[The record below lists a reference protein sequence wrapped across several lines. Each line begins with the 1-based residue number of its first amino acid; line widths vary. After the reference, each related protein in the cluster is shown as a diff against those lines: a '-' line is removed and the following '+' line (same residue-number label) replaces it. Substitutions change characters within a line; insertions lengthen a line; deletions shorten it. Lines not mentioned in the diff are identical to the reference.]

1 MISFKM
7 NMPFE
12 LMIFYGSIMIL
23 AVMILRGLLKNR
35 LPKFVFPALWSVV
48 KLRLLIP
55 CSLSSPLSMNVPEFA
70 YEYPYTSTIAQET
83 DVVEDIPA
91 DQAKPG
97 TNIQAESAAVD
108 KQVTTAQETVVQE
121 AIVQEQPGSTE
132 YSINYKLTALY
143 PLSHIPAI
151 LMFYFAGALITAGIL
166 LAQKY
171 RYAKRLNNALMVEH
185 NETINT
191 LLREMDMGHILV
203 FTSDEI
209 ASPLVCGMLSP
220 KIFLPT
226 CMDFGNA
233 ELLRHILSH
242 ETMHIHRRDNWLKSV
257 MLITLCI
264 HWFNPLVWIMS
275 RFLASDLEMACDE
288 AVLRRYD
295 HNDQAEENKKNY
307 AMSLLALAVPRSR
320 QTLLYSA
327 FSKTEV
333 EKRIQNVL
341 HYKKASALLL
351 ALSVC
356 LLVSGSVVLAT
367 GGQAP
372 FYQKLTP
379 YCASD
384 SCRWGVQVDLTRD
397 IMLGK
402 NAEDRASKLIFDIMR
417 ADTTN
422 DPDILEA
429 QILTSLSDEFHVEK
443 SAFSL
448 SISLFLNDETI
459 YEEYAKW
466 GLVLSDAHND
476 MTLLYNG
483 EPVRTYSDKM
493 LGRYMS
499 HTEGA
504 VDLTVERNR
513 LGEITSINAFHAGD
527 TEYDR
532 RTSELEQ
539 SSWKFSDVYTE
550 QEIEFVETA
559 Y

>member
-1 MISFKM
+1 M
-7 NMPFE
+7 
-12 LMIFYGSIMIL
+12 
-23 AVMILRGLLKNR
+23 
-35 LPKFVFPALWSVV
+35 
-48 KLRLLIP
+48 
-55 CSLSSPLSMNVPEFA
+55 
-70 YEYPYTSTIAQET
+70 
-83 DVVEDIPA
+83 
-91 DQAKPG
+91 
-97 TNIQAESAAVD
+97 
-108 KQVTTAQETVVQE
+108 QE

-132 YSINYKLTALY
+132 YSINYKLTTLY

-220 KIFLPT
+220 KIYLPT

-327 FSKTEV
+327 FSK
-333 EKRIQNVL
+333 I
-341 HYKKASALLL
+341 
-351 ALSVC
+351 
-356 LLVSGSVVLAT
+356 G
-367 GGQAP
+367 
-372 FYQKLTP
+372 
-379 YCASD
+379 
-384 SCRWGVQVDLTRD
+384 
-397 IMLGK
+397 
-402 NAEDRASKLIFDIMR
+402 RA
-417 ADTTN
+417 
-422 DPDILEA
+422 
-429 QILTSLSDEFHVEK
+429 HV
-443 SAFSL
+443 
-448 SISLFLNDETI
+448 
-459 YEEYAKW
+459 
-466 GLVLSDAHND
+466 
-476 MTLLYNG
+476 
-483 EPVRTYSDKM
+483 
-493 LGRYMS
+493 
-499 HTEGA
+499 
-504 VDLTVERNR
+504 
-513 LGEITSINAFHAGD
+513 
-527 TEYDR
+527 
-532 RTSELEQ
+532 
-539 SSWKFSDVYTE
+539 
-550 QEIEFVETA
+550 
-559 Y
+559 